1 MFDLSKIQEI
11 EVKYEYKKLG
21 LTSYYT
27 EISGKNSRTIAPN
40 KETLRI
46 TIQDDN
52 LADDNG
58 IYQIIL
64 KIKGNQ
70 IEIKGDYFVSPETW
84 YEASAILNED
94 HVFIISEDADEKM
107 TITCHI
113 A

>member
-1 MFDLSKIQEI
+1 MFNLSKIQEI

-21 LTSYYT
+21 LTSYYS
-27 EISGKNSRTIAPN
+27 EIIGKNSRTIAPN

-52 LADDNG
+52 LSDDNG
-58 IYQIIL
+58 TYQIIL
-64 KIKGNQ
+64 KSKDNQ

-84 YEASAILNED
+84 YEASTIINED
-94 HVFIISEDADEKM
+94 HVLIISEDADEKM